1 MNHTLFGMYRRQFI
15 YGESAYQGREFG
27 RRELLSCQFVLVN
40 FLFVALLVRKM
51 HLTFFNHGILTPG
64 PGMFF
69 FLIIEPN
76 TIIAIPNDV
85 LNNAQ
90 KKLLV
95 KKVFVT
101 QLLCAQLSHDN
112 KNSEE

>member
-1 MNHTLFGMYRRQFI
+1 
-15 YGESAYQGREFG
+15 
-27 RRELLSCQFVLVN
+27 
-40 FLFVALLVRKM
+40 
-51 HLTFFNHGILTPG
+51 
-64 PGMFF
+64 MFF

-112 KNSEE
+112 KNSEEWTEGMK